1 MPWSDCGEDILDRQM
16 RLEPSMHN
24 FVALDS
30 KSCTT
35 TKLVEFLVFLI
46 SSKLNTITSYST
58 RESSLEDIY

>member
-1 MPWSDCGEDILDRQM
+1 
-16 RLEPSMHN
+16 MHN